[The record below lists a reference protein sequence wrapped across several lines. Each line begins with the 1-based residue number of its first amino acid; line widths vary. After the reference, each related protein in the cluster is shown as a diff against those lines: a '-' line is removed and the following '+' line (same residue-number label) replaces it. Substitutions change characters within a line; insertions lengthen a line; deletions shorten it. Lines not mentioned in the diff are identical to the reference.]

1 MSLKAWKDIYP
12 EAEVIGPQG
21 LEIKNT
27 SVKFD
32 FLFTPD
38 NLERTFGDH
47 EIVAH
52 YFPGYASREI
62 AFLHVS
68 TKTLLNADL
77 AENLPAKEQYSETN
91 EDPASGFWT
100 KLFIKMFSPDNWIH
114 NFVIWNVF
122 SKDKQYILGDKAD
135 SGR

>member
-1 MSLKAWKDIYP
+1 
-12 EAEVIGPQG
+12 V
-21 LEIKNT
+21 
-27 SVKFD
+27 
-32 FLFTPD
+32 
-38 NLERTFGDH
+38 
-47 EIVAH
+47 
-52 YFPGYASREI
+52 SREI
-62 AFLHVS
+62 AFLHVA

-122 SKDKQYILGDKAD
+122 SKDKQYVPLVIKLNQGDEKRCQ
-135 SGR
+135 GCQWMGFR